1 MDVKNIMNNKQKS
14 FREMANEGLGRI
26 DELIK
31 MLEHTRN
38 IINNIPEANTRAAI
52 EEAYVALQE
61 AFIST
66 IDAEQDN
73 IKVEVRK

>member
-1 MDVKNIMNNKQKS
+1 MDVKNIMTNKQKS
-14 FREMANEGLGRI
+14 FREIANEGLGRI

-31 MLEHTRN
+31 MLEHTRS
-38 IINNIPEANTRAAI
+38 IINSVPETNTRDTL
-52 EEAYVALQE
+52 ETAYMTLQE

-73 IKVEVRK
+73 IKVEVRR

>member
-1 MDVKNIMNNKQKS
+1 MDVKNIMTNKQKS

-31 MLEHTRN
+31 MLEHTRS
-38 IINNIPEANTRAAI
+38 IINNIPEANTRDAL
-52 EEAYVALQE
+52 ETAYMTLQE

-73 IKVEVRK
+73 IKVEVRR